1 MSSPLSAERHSE
13 YNKSKLFVISVIA
26 LVTAGIAFSV
36 RASIADELKTVFFD
50 PVDPLNSA
58 GMIGAALGVAFLGFA
73 LSIAIGSPLLDAIGM
88 GRVLALACGCFVA
101 GSLTILFTGQLSGG
115 MLSAYRVIWIGMALN
130 GMGWGLVETT
140 INPLTTTLYPEDKTH
155 RLNVL
160 HAWWPCGL
168 VIGGLLG
175 LLIGKLH
182 LGWQYQVAVVL
193 VPAAVFGV
201 MLIGTRF
208 PPTERV
214 AAGVSAG
221 GMFKEVANPFFL
233 VWFFAM
239 FLTAASELAP
249 GQWVN
254 VALTRTVGMQGIWLL
269 IYVSGLMFVMRHFAG
284 TMAHRFSPVGLLWIS
299 CFLASLGLVALSF
312 ANSPVTGLL
321 AATLWG
327 TGVCYLWP
335 TMLAAA
341 SERFP
346 RGGALLMGLM
356 GTAGSL
362 SIYFVLPAMGSV
374 FDHAKIDAA
383 GGDAAFKSLS
393 GGALNDVLMVA
404 SRSSFRVVAILPA
417 FLLLVFGAIW
427 LYDRARGGF
436 KPVVLNMEAALAEPT
451 GEL

>member
-1 MSSPLSAERHSE
+1 MSSPLPADRHLE
-13 YNKSKLFVISVIA
+13 YNKTKLFVISVIA

-36 RASIADELKTVFFD
+36 RASIADELKSVFFD

-58 GMIGAALGVAFLGFA
+58 GMIGSALGVAFLGFA
-73 LSIAIGSPLLDAIGM
+73 LSIAIGSPLLDSIGM
-88 GRVLALACGCFVA
+88 GRVLALACFCFVA
-101 GSLTILFTGQLSGG
+101 GTLTILFTAQLAGV
-115 MLSAYRVIWIGMALN
+115 LSPYRVIWIGMAIS
-130 GMGWGLVETT
+130 GMAWGLVETT

-168 VIGGLLG
+168 IIGGLLG
-175 LLIGKLH
+175 ILIGHTH
-182 LGWQYQVAVVL
+182 LGWQGKLAVVL
-193 VPAAVFGV
+193 VPAVIFGV
-201 MLIGTRF
+201 LLIGTKF

-214 AAGVSAG
+214 AAGVSAK
-221 GMFKEVANPFFL
+221 GMFQEVANPFFL

-299 CFLASLGLVALSF
+299 CFLASLGLIALSF

-362 SIYFVLPAMGSV
+362 SIYFVLPAMGNV
-374 FDHAKIDAA
+374 FDHAKIQAA
-383 GGDAAFKSLS
+383 GGDAAFKALS
-393 GGALNDVLMVA
+393 GDGLNDVLMVA
-404 SRSSFRVVAILPA
+404 SRSSFRVVAVLPA
-417 FLLLVFGAIW
+417 FLLFVFGAIW
-427 LYDRARGGF
+427 LYDRSRGGF
-436 KPVVLNMEAALAEPT
+436 KPVLLNMETALAEPT
-451 GEL
+451 AEL